1 MKPEDMLA
9 IRGRALAD
17 IFSMSGTVIRDELSE
32 QMALAL
38 QSTVGAGP
46 FAGMKIVTDVSWGD
60 GIIIPKLFGCYEQ
73 ELHSALSR
81 AVGRLP
87 ALVIN
92 IGCAEGY
99 YAIGLARLL
108 PKARVVAFDIDS
120 KAQEICRAVAS
131 TNGVADRIRVEG
143 ECKPGNLAALV
154 AGEGRKLLVVDC
166 EGAER
171 ALLTADV
178 IRQMRNTDVIVECHD
193 FMDAGITNALTEL
206 FAQSHDVERIDQAGR
221 NPNLYAPLRQLG
233 EIYRWLVLCEFRP
246 VTMNWLVCWAR

>member
-17 IFSMSGTVIRDELSE
+17 IYSMSGTVIRDELSE
-32 QMALAL
+32 QMAAAL
-38 QSTVGAGP
+38 QWTVGAGP
-46 FAGMKIVTDVSWGD
+46 FAGMKIVTDASWGD
-60 GIIIPKLFGCYEQ
+60 GIVIPKLFGCYEQ

-81 AVGRLP
+81 AVARLP
-87 ALVIN
+87 TLVID

-108 PKARVVAFDIDS
+108 PKARVIAFDIDP

-131 TNGVADRIRVEG
+131 KNGVADRIRVEG
-143 ECKPGNLAALV
+143 ECSPNNLAALV
-154 AGEGRKLLVVDC
+154 AAEDKKLLVVDC

-171 ALLTADV
+171 SLLTADV

-193 FMDAGITNALTEL
+193 FMDAGITSALTGL
-206 FAQSHDVERIDQAGR
+206 FAQSHDVERIDQGGR
-221 NPNLYAPLRQLG
+221 NPNLYTPLRQLS

-246 VTMNWLVCWAR
+246 VTMNWLACWAR